1 MRRLNP
7 HSRVGAWGQRIRGL
21 FWLRSCKSGWYYLHM
36 LPVSR
41 TAREIDAW
49 PWRKQELRCYCYTLW
64 MHQPDFIHPRFP
76 NQFSSQNLSQ
86 NWPFALKQKV
96 FFPPL
101 SGFYSLLSAME
112 ASRAGCKEILKIP
125 SRYIDTS
132 LLLTAVISDIF
143 LFFFLLPFVF
153 CRQGTAI

>member
-1 MRRLNP
+1 MRRLHP

-21 FWLRSCKSGWYYLHM
+21 FWLRSCKSGWYYLHT
-36 LPVSR
+36 LPVLR
-41 TAREIDAW
+41 TTREIDAW

-86 NWPFALKQKV
+86 NWLFAWKQMF
-96 FFPPL
+96 FFPAKVCL
-101 SGFYSLLSAME
+101 SGFYSLLSA
-112 ASRAGCKEILKIP
+112 CKEILKKIL
-125 SRYIDTS
+125 SRHVHTS
-132 LLLTAVISDIF
+132 LLLTAVIRF
-143 LFFFLLPFVF
+143 LVFLPFVF